1 MPLARPTLL
10 LAFSILFE
18 YGSKSGF
25 WRTAPQIVFDNL
37 GLAFVS
43 RGMVALKYSIA
54 TWLKWSHGY
63 KNKTMQPCS
72 YLTIFDIMKNILLV
86 DDENEVAQVFQ
97 TGLSSAGFQVVVVSN
112 GQSALDAVKSNK
124 FDAILI
130 DQMMPDMSG
139 IDVLK
144 TLKANEET
152 KNIPMAMLTN
162 FGHDEM
168 VKEALNLGANDYI
181 LKYQVAPND
190 LVAKV
195 KTLVGE

>member
-1 MPLARPTLL
+1 
-10 LAFSILFE
+10 
-18 YGSKSGF
+18 
-25 WRTAPQIVFDNL
+25 
-37 GLAFVS
+37 
-43 RGMVALKYSIA
+43 
-54 TWLKWSHGY
+54 
-63 KNKTMQPCS
+63 
-72 YLTIFDIMKNILLV
+72 MKNILLV
-86 DDENEVAQVFQ
+86 DDENEVAQVFK
-97 TGLSSAGFQVVVVSN
+97 TGLSAAGFQVVVASN

-139 IDVLK
+139 VDVLK

-181 LKYQVAPND
+181 LKYQVAPTD

-195 KTLVGE
+195 KALVGE

>member
-1 MPLARPTLL
+1 MLGARCYLL
-10 LAFSILFE
+10 
-18 YGSKSGF
+18 
-25 WRTAPQIVFDNL
+25 V
-37 GLAFVS
+37 
-43 RGMVALKYSIA
+43 
-54 TWLKWSHGY
+54 
-63 KNKTMQPCS
+63 
-72 YLTIFDIMKNILLV
+72 MKNVLLI
-86 DDENEVAQVFQ
+86 DDENETAQVFK
-97 TGLSSAGFQVVVVSN
+97 TGLVAAGFSVVLAGN
-112 GQSALDAVKSNK
+112 GQSALDAVKNNK
-124 FDAILI
+124 FDVILI

>member
-1 MPLARPTLL
+1 
-10 LAFSILFE
+10 
-18 YGSKSGF
+18 
-25 WRTAPQIVFDNL
+25 
-37 GLAFVS
+37 
-43 RGMVALKYSIA
+43 
-54 TWLKWSHGY
+54 
-63 KNKTMQPCS
+63 
-72 YLTIFDIMKNILLV
+72 MKNILLI
-86 DDENEVAQVFQ
+86 DDESEVAQVFQ

-195 KTLVGE
+195 KALVGE

>member
-1 MPLARPTLL
+1 
-10 LAFSILFE
+10 
-18 YGSKSGF
+18 
-25 WRTAPQIVFDNL
+25 
-37 GLAFVS
+37 
-43 RGMVALKYSIA
+43 
-54 TWLKWSHGY
+54 
-63 KNKTMQPCS
+63 
-72 YLTIFDIMKNILLV
+72 MKNILLV

-97 TGLSSAGFQVVVVSN
+97 TGLVSAGFSVVVASN

>member
-1 MPLARPTLL
+1 MK
-10 LAFSILFE
+10 SILL
-18 YGSKSGF
+18 
-25 WRTAPQIVFDNL
+25 I
-37 GLAFVS
+37 
-43 RGMVALKYSIA
+43 
-54 TWLKWSHGY
+54 
-63 KNKTMQPCS
+63 
-72 YLTIFDIMKNILLV
+72 
-86 DDENEVAQVFQ
+86 DDESEVAQVFQ
-97 TGLSSAGFQVVVVSN
+97 TGLSSAGFQVVVASN

-195 KTLVGE
+195 KALVGE

>member
-1 MPLARPTLL
+1 
-10 LAFSILFE
+10 
-18 YGSKSGF
+18 
-25 WRTAPQIVFDNL
+25 
-37 GLAFVS
+37 
-43 RGMVALKYSIA
+43 
-54 TWLKWSHGY
+54 
-63 KNKTMQPCS
+63 
-72 YLTIFDIMKNILLV
+72 MKNILLI

-97 TGLSSAGFQVVVVSN
+97 TGLSSAGFQVVVASN

-195 KTLVGE
+195 KTLVGES

>member
-1 MPLARPTLL
+1 
-10 LAFSILFE
+10 
-18 YGSKSGF
+18 
-25 WRTAPQIVFDNL
+25 
-37 GLAFVS
+37 
-43 RGMVALKYSIA
+43 
-54 TWLKWSHGY
+54 
-63 KNKTMQPCS
+63 
-72 YLTIFDIMKNILLV
+72 MKNILLI
-86 DDENEVAQVFQ
+86 DDESEVAQVFQ
-97 TGLSSAGFQVVVVSN
+97 TGLSAAGFQVVVASN

-195 KTLVGE
+195 KALVGE

>member
-1 MPLARPTLL
+1 MA
-10 LAFSILFE
+10 
-18 YGSKSGF
+18 
-25 WRTAPQIVFDNL
+25 
-37 GLAFVS
+37 
-43 RGMVALKYSIA
+43 
-54 TWLKWSHGY
+54 
-63 KNKTMQPCS
+63 
-72 YLTIFDIMKNILLV
+72 KNILLV

-97 TGLSSAGFQVVVVSN
+97 TGLSSAGFQVVVASN

>member
-1 MPLARPTLL
+1 
-10 LAFSILFE
+10 
-18 YGSKSGF
+18 
-25 WRTAPQIVFDNL
+25 
-37 GLAFVS
+37 
-43 RGMVALKYSIA
+43 
-54 TWLKWSHGY
+54 
-63 KNKTMQPCS
+63 
-72 YLTIFDIMKNILLV
+72 MKNILLV

>member
-1 MPLARPTLL
+1 
-10 LAFSILFE
+10 
-18 YGSKSGF
+18 
-25 WRTAPQIVFDNL
+25 
-37 GLAFVS
+37 
-43 RGMVALKYSIA
+43 
-54 TWLKWSHGY
+54 
-63 KNKTMQPCS
+63 
-72 YLTIFDIMKNILLV
+72 MKNILLI

-97 TGLSSAGFQVVVVSN
+97 TGLSSAGFSVVVVSN

>member
-1 MPLARPTLL
+1 
-10 LAFSILFE
+10 
-18 YGSKSGF
+18 
-25 WRTAPQIVFDNL
+25 
-37 GLAFVS
+37 
-43 RGMVALKYSIA
+43 
-54 TWLKWSHGY
+54 
-63 KNKTMQPCS
+63 
-72 YLTIFDIMKNILLV
+72 MKNILLV

-181 LKYQVAPND
+181 LKYQVAPSD

>member
-1 MPLARPTLL
+1 
-10 LAFSILFE
+10 
-18 YGSKSGF
+18 
-25 WRTAPQIVFDNL
+25 
-37 GLAFVS
+37 
-43 RGMVALKYSIA
+43 
-54 TWLKWSHGY
+54 
-63 KNKTMQPCS
+63 
-72 YLTIFDIMKNILLV
+72 MKNILLI

-97 TGLSSAGFQVVVVSN
+97 TGLSSAGFQVVVASN
-112 GQSALDAVKSNK
+112 GQSALDAVKTNK

-181 LKYQVAPND
+181 LKYQVAPSD

-195 KTLVGE
+195 KTLVGEQ